1 MALNKAGS
9 DQILRVTDLCKRYG
23 KTEVLSQ
30 LALSVNKAAIHGLV
44 GLNGSG
50 KTTTLECLLGLQS
63 FDSGTIELLNLAP
76 HELYKAQGRIV
87 GIFDSPSLNPSLT
100 VRQTLVHATLL
111 CTRPVRSPAELED
124 LLGISRYRNY
134 RINQLS
140 LGNRRR
146 ASIAQALVGRPELVI
161 LDEPFNGL
169 DAGGVEDVLALISR
183 LNQEEGT
190 TFLLS
195 SHQLPYLEHICS
207 HLAILHQGR
216 IVLNKA
222 VTDLFAANQL
232 VLCIRCTETDRAMRL
247 LQSATGVDQ
256 LTLLADGQLRMQL
269 TDTRPE
275 KLNALLVQAGIA
287 VSELRPEQ
295 ASLTSLFHELTGT
308 ATAPEHQRDDRE
320 AAA

>member
-1 MALNKAGS
+1 MALNNAS
-9 DQILRVTDLCKRYG
+9 NEQILRVSGLCKRYG

-63 FDSGTIELLNLAP
+63 FDSGTIEVLQLAP
-76 HELYKAQGRIV
+76 HELFKAQGRIV

-100 VRQTLVHATLL
+100 VRQTLAHATLL
-111 CTRPVRSPAELED
+111 CTNPVRSPAELEA
-124 LLGISRYRNY
+124 LLGISRYSNY

-169 DAGGVEDVLALISR
+169 DAGGVEDVLALITR
-183 LNQEEGT
+183 LNQQEGT

-216 IVLNKA
+216 IVLSKA
-222 VTDLFAANQL
+222 VDELFATNQL
-232 VLCIRCTETDRAMRL
+232 TLCIRCTESERAMRL
-247 LQSATGVDQ
+247 LQSATGVDK
-256 LTLLADGQLRMQL
+256 LSLLPDGQLRMQL

-275 KLNALLVQAGIA
+275 ILNAMLVQAGIA

-295 ASLTSLFHELTGT
+295 ASLTSLFHELTGMT
-308 ATAPEHQRDDRE
+308 TTEPDSQPGRE